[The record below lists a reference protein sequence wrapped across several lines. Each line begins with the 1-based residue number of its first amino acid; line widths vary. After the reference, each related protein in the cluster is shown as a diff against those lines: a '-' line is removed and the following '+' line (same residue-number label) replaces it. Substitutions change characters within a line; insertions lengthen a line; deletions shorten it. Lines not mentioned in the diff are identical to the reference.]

1 MLHQI
6 LDDVTSYQET
16 SCTGMFVIGLS
27 YGIFCG
33 NLEAGYLGA
42 AQNAMR
48 ALEEKCVDRDGTIR
62 GVCRGSWC
70 SMERE
75 YYKELGTVDDD
86 NHGTGIF
93 LWAQTAL
100 AQACEK
106 DRLEKNR

>member
-1 MLHQI
+1 
-6 LDDVTSYQET
+6 
-16 SCTGMFVIGLS
+16 MFVIGLS

-62 GVCRGSWC
+62 G
-70 SMERE
+70 
-75 YYKELGTVDDD
+75 
-86 NHGTGIF
+86 IF

-106 DRLEKNR
+106 DR